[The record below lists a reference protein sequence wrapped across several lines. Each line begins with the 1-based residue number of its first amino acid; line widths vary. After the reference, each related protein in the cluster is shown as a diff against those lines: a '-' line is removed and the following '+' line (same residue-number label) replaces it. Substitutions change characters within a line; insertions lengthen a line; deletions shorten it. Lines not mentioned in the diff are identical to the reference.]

1 MPTRGHFKLLA
12 GVGVKLPFADRR
24 LATRMEANYVRDF
37 DNGETNE
44 IGVLIGLSFF
54 TR

>member
-1 MPTRGHFKLLA
+1 MDASAH
-12 GVGVKLPFADRR
+12 PFADRC

-37 DNGETNE
+37 DNGGKNE

-54 TR
+54 TRW